1 MVATSE
7 LEFESWYV
15 QLHPRLVTALAA
27 ATGEPDVS
35 REAADEAV
43 ARAYER
49 WPRVSRMDSPE
60 GWTYR
65 VAFNV
70 ARRRLRRRTFERRV
84 LFRDP
89 TVHETADGGELWHL
103 VEELAPRQR
112 RAVVLRHVGQ
122 LTEPEIASVMGV
134 SRGTVSSTLRAA
146 YRNLRVGIT
155 ADDPVEEA
163 RS

>member
-1 MVATSE
+1 MTTSE

-49 WPRVSRMDSPE
+49 WPRVSKMDSPA

-70 ARRRLRRRTFERRV
+70 ARRRLRRRAFERRA
-84 LFRDP
+84 FSR
-89 TVHETADGGELWHL
+89 TQEGREIHDGGELWHL
-103 VEELAPRQR
+103 VEDLAPQQR

-134 SRGTVSSTLRAA
+134 ARGTVSSTLRAA
-146 YRNLRVGIT
+146 YRHLRVGIT